1 MRTALAASYEPS
13 ICASATPSDKG
24 FTQKTPQWAEDIR
37 KSFTFP
43 ARLWHEHGTVA
54 EDRSLPR
61 FFSVS
66 ETSLVS
72 ESQPRHGILV
82 SRSPSVIKTP
92 HYWCSTTPL
101 SLFPGRRPAL
111 SILIDR
117 HPETSLMA
125 KSRQARKKR
134 TKESRCTSFVG
145 KRLAIA
151 ADSMCCRPGDSTT
164 RRCITRNIRLLR
176 GSSSISTN

>member
-66 ETSLVS
+66 ETSLVFRV
-72 ESQPRHGILV
+72 PTKTRN
-82 SRSPSVIKTP
+82 PSVKVSVC
-92 HYWCSTTPL
+92 YQDSPL
-101 SLFPGRRPAL
+101 L
-111 SILIDR
+111 
-117 HPETSLMA
+117 
-125 KSRQARKKR
+125 
-134 TKESRCTSFVG
+134 V
-145 KRLAIA
+145 
-151 ADSMCCRPGDSTT
+151 
-164 RRCITRNIRLLR
+164 
-176 GSSSISTN
+176 

>member
-13 ICASATPSDKG
+13 ICASATPSDKR

-43 ARLWHEHGTVA
+43 ARRA
-54 EDRSLPR
+54 RDRGWIAHCRASFQSPKLPL
-61 FFSVS
+61 F
-66 ETSLVS
+66 
-72 ESQPRHGILV
+72 SQPRHGILV